1 MFFYSNFKKKVVI
14 ILSIFFLCSCGVIGG
29 DDKNQVSENAVLSG
43 PPLAIPPEFDIE
55 SSQNTI
61 TGQDDTN
68 YDIPEYNDLENNT
81 LNDEVIYED
90 DQLNQMSNVNN
101 DIENQNFENLNTF
114 NENNVS
120 RQFENLNTFNEN
132 NVSRQIDTNVR
143 KKRISRKPSVPSDSY
158 NFNTTVLSEKNIY
171 VKNKS
176 NSFTGFGKQ
185 DVEIKNSKD
194 LSNEEE
200 LLLNDIL
207 NQSSDL
213 SNETLD
219 QDFEAK
225 GDSD

>member
-120 RQFENLNTFNEN
+120 RQ
-132 NVSRQIDTNVR
+132 IDTNVR
-143 KKRISRKPSVPSDSY
+143 KKRISRKPSVQSDSY

>member
-120 RQFENLNTFNEN
+120 RQ
-132 NVSRQIDTNVR
+132 IDTNVR